1 MQEILN
7 GAQILVKLIQN
18 LTVKIVF
25 SFFYS
30 KAKCLALNDNEL
42 QGKLKDKKNNTV

>member
-30 KAKCLALNDNEL
+30 KAEYLALNDNEL